1 MAEMPLTTLW
11 GVKTILDRSLSRFPR
26 PVRTAIDWALTLVV
40 AVAVVLVFEAEV
52 AKPYEIPTSS
62 MEPTLHCARPGNGC
76 RGTFSDRVLVNR
88 LAYRFGGP
96 RRGDVIVFEAPTKA
110 LARCGAGGAY
120 VKRIVGLPGETV
132 RLADGY
138 VSIDGKPLDEN
149 AYIRSRAQ
157 RGIASG
163 SWKVPP
169 GRYFLLGDNRNDSC
183 DSRTW
188 GSVARSSLIGPVV
201 ATYWPPERIRIDH

>member
-1 MAEMPLTTLW
+1 V
-11 GVKTILDRSLSRFPR
+11 GVRGILDRSLSRFPR

-62 MEPTLHCARPGNGC
+62 MEPTLHCAKPGNGC

-88 LAYRFGGP
+88 LAYRFRGP
-96 RRGDVIVFEAPTKA
+96 RRGDVVVFEAPTKA
-110 LARCGAGGAY
+110 LVRCGAGGAY

-132 RLADGY
+132 RLAHGY
-138 VSIDGKPLDEN
+138 VSIDGKPLDES

-157 RGIASG
+157 RGDASG
-163 SWKVPP
+163 IWKVPS
-169 GRYFLLGDNRNDSC
+169 GRFFLLGDNRNDSC

-188 GSVARSSLIGPVV
+188 GSVAQSSLIGPVV
-201 ATYWPPERIRIDH
+201 ATYWPPERVRIDH

>member
-11 GVKTILDRSLSRFPR
+11 GVKAILDRSLSRFPR
-26 PVRTAIDWALTLVV
+26 PVRTAIDWGLTLLV

-62 MEPTLHCARPGNGC
+62 MEPTLHCARPGTGC
-76 RGTFSDRVLVNR
+76 GGRFSDRVLVNR
-88 LAYRFGGP
+88 LAYRFRGP
-96 RRGDVIVFEAPTKA
+96 RRGDVVVFEAPTKA
-110 LARCGAGGAY
+110 LTRCGAGGAY

-138 VSIDGKPLDEN
+138 VSIDGKPLDDN

-157 RGIASG
+157 RGVASG
-163 SWKVPP
+163 SWKVPA

-201 ATYWPPERIRIDH
+201 ATYWPPERISIDH

>member
-11 GVKTILDRSLSRFPR
+11 GVTAILDRSLSRFPR
-26 PVRTAIDWALTLVV
+26 PVRTAIDWALTLLF

-88 LAYRFGGP
+88 LAYRFRSP
-96 RRGDVIVFEAPTKA
+96 RRGDVVVFEAPTKA

-138 VSIDGKPLDEN
+138 LSIDGKPLDDN

-157 RGIASG
+157 RGVASG
-163 SWKVPP
+163 SWKVPD

>member
-1 MAEMPLTTLW
+1 MPRSTLW
-11 GVKTILDRSLSRFPR
+11 GVKGILDRSLSRFPR

-40 AVAVVLVFEAEV
+40 AVVVVLVFEAEV

-62 MEPTLHCARPGNGC
+62 MEPTLHCAKPGNGC

-88 LAYRFGGP
+88 LAYRFRGP
-96 RRGDVIVFEAPTKA
+96 RRRDVVVFEAPTTA

-132 RLADGY
+132 RMAHGY
-138 VSIDGKPLDEN
+138 VSIDGKPLDES

-157 RGIASG
+157 RGAASG
-163 SWKVPP
+163 IWKVPS
-169 GRYFLLGDNRNDSC
+169 GRFFLLGDNRNDSC

-201 ATYWPPERIRIDH
+201 ATYWPPERVRIDH

>member
-1 MAEMPLTTLW
+1 V
-11 GVKTILDRSLSRFPR
+11 GVRGILDRSLSRFPR

-62 MEPTLHCARPGNGC
+62 MEPTLHCAKPGNGC

-88 LAYRFGGP
+88 LAYRFRGP
-96 RRGDVIVFEAPTKA
+96 RRGDVVVFEAPTKA
-110 LARCGAGGAY
+110 LVRCGAGGAY

-132 RLADGY
+132 RLAHGY
-138 VSIDGKPLDEN
+138 LSIDGKPLDES

-157 RGIASG
+157 RGSASG
-163 SWKVPP
+163 IWKVPS
-169 GRYFLLGDNRNDSC
+169 GRFFLLGDNRNDSC

-188 GSVARSSLIGPVV
+188 GSVAQSSLIGPVV
-201 ATYWPPERIRIDH
+201 ATYWPPERVRIDH

>member
-1 MAEMPLTTLW
+1 MKA
-11 GVKTILDRSLSRFPR
+11 ILDRSLSRFPR
-26 PVRTAIDWALTLVV
+26 PVRTAIDWALTLLV

-157 RGIASG
+157 RGVASG

-188 GSVARSSLIGPVV
+188 GSVARSSMIGPVV

>member
-26 PVRTAIDWALTLVV
+26 PVRTAIDWALTLLI

-88 LAYRFGGP
+88 LAYRFRGP
-96 RRGDVIVFEAPTKA
+96 RRGDVVVFEAPTKA

-132 RLADGY
+132 RMAHGY
-138 VSIDGKPLDEN
+138 VSIDGKPLDES

-157 RGIASG
+157 RGAASG
-163 SWKVPP
+163 IWKVLS
-169 GRYFLLGDNRNDSC
+169 GRFFLLGDNRNDSC

-188 GSVARSSLIGPVV
+188 GSVARSSLIGPIV

>member
-1 MAEMPLTTLW
+1 MAEIPLTTLS
-11 GVKTILDRSLSRFPR
+11 GVKAILDRSLSRFPR
-26 PVRTAIDWALTLVV
+26 PVRTVIDWGLTLVV

-62 MEPTLHCARPGNGC
+62 MEPTLHCAKPGTGC

-88 LAYRFGGP
+88 LAYRFHAP
-96 RRGDVIVFEAPTKA
+96 SRGDVVVFDAPATA
-110 LARCGAGGAY
+110 LTRCGAGGAY

-132 RLADGY
+132 RIADGQ
-138 VSIDGKPLDEN
+138 VSVDGRPLDES

-157 RGIASG
+157 RGAASG
-163 SWKVPP
+163 VWKVRP

-188 GSVARSSLIGPVV
+188 GSVARSSLIGPVL
-201 ATYWPPERIRIDH
+201 ATYWPPERVRIDH

>member
-1 MAEMPLTTLW
+1 MAEMPRSTLW
-11 GVKTILDRSLSRFPR
+11 GVKAILDRSLSRFPR

-76 RGTFSDRVLVNR
+76 RGTFSERVLVNR
-88 LAYRFGGP
+88 LAYRFRGP
-96 RRGDVIVFEAPTKA
+96 RRGDVVVFEAPTTA

-132 RLADGY
+132 RMAHGY

-157 RGIASG
+157 RGVASG

-188 GSVARSSLIGPVV
+188 GSVARSSMIGPVV

>member
-11 GVKTILDRSLSRFPR
+11 GVKTMLDRSLSRFPR
-26 PVRTAIDWALTLVV
+26 PVRTAIDWALTLLV

-62 MEPTLHCARPGNGC
+62 MEPTLHCARPGKGC

-88 LAYRFGGP
+88 LAYRFRGP
-96 RRGDVIVFEAPTKA
+96 RRGDVVVFEAPTKA

-132 RLADGY
+132 RLADGD
-138 VSIDGKPLDEN
+138 VSIDGKPLDDN

-157 RGIASG
+157 RGVASG
-163 SWKVPP
+163 SWKVPA
-169 GRYFLLGDNRNDSC
+169 GRYFLLGDNRIDSC

>member
-1 MAEMPLTTLW
+1 V
-11 GVKTILDRSLSRFPR
+11 GVRGILDRSLSRFPR

-62 MEPTLHCARPGNGC
+62 MEPTLHCAKPGNGC

-88 LAYRFGGP
+88 LAYRFRGP
-96 RRGDVIVFEAPTKA
+96 RRGDVVVFEAPTKA
-110 LARCGAGGAY
+110 LVRCGAGGAY

-132 RLADGY
+132 RLAHGY
-138 VSIDGKPLDEN
+138 VSIDGKALDEG

-157 RGIASG
+157 RGDASG
-163 SWKVPP
+163 SWKVAS
-169 GRYFLLGDNRNDSC
+169 GRFFLLGDNRNDSC

-188 GSVARSSLIGPVV
+188 GSVAQSSLIGPVV
-201 ATYWPPERIRIDH
+201 ATYWPPERVRIDH

>member
-11 GVKTILDRSLSRFPR
+11 GVKAILDRSLSRFPR
-26 PVRTAIDWALTLVV
+26 PVRTAIDWALTLLV

-62 MEPTLHCARPGNGC
+62 MEPTLHCARPGTGC

-88 LAYRFGGP
+88 LAYRFRGP
-96 RRGDVIVFEAPTKA
+96 RRGDVVVFEAPTNA
-110 LARCGAGGAY
+110 LTRCGAGGAY

-132 RLADGY
+132 RVADGF
-138 VSIDGKPLDEN
+138 VSIDGKPLDDD

-157 RGIASG
+157 RGVASG
-163 SWKVPP
+163 SWKVPA
-169 GRYFLLGDNRNDSC
+169 GRYFLLGDNRIDSC